1 MLLATEP
8 VKAKSNRESHFEET
22 NHPLPCVHSA
32 LHFQGIATPPTE
44 EWQKHFSALFLCSV
58 SPTRRQHRLTK
69 PPPQRRA
76 PPPAAVSAAPRH
88 VLAPQGEQGWR
99 GRLLC
104 PVSAPRACACGARRD
119 GRRGDGWGHV
129 RHCRSS
135 STPSSSSWGEEEGAW
150 RGMGMGTTPAAP
162 ALALA
167 RPRCP
172 SLPCPTGGTSGEGGR
187 TQISS
192 PLKDVVGPRPIANT
206 DAWPRRPLLQSCS
219 PALGRAPGKPPS
231 PPHSPARAAASSS
244 FFHAHR
250 CLLLRARETLS
261 LPYGRCLRDA
271 ILHLLS
277 PPKHL
282 CLPFAFSV

>member
-119 GRRGDGWGHV
+119 GRRGDGRGHA

-135 STPSSSSWGEEEGAW
+135 STSSSSSWGRKRKGLGEEWGWGQPRRRQPWPW
-150 RGMGMGTTPAAP
+150 RDHDAQAYHAQPRRHIRRGRADTDFFATQGRRWTSTDCQRRRLAPPATPAVL
-162 ALALA
+162 LA
-167 RPRCP
+167 
-172 SLPCPTGGTSGEGGR
+172 
-187 TQISS
+187 
-192 PLKDVVGPRPIANT
+192 
-206 DAWPRRPLLQSCS
+206 CS
-219 PALGRAPGKPPS
+219 RS
-231 PPHSPARAAASSS
+231 RSREAAVSSS
-244 FFHAHR
+244 FS
-250 CLLLRARETLS
+250 RARRRLLFL
-261 LPYGRCLRDA
+261 LPRAPLPPSSPRAGNPLPPLR
-271 ILHLLS
+271 
-277 PPKHL
+277 
-282 CLPFAFSV
+282 